1 MADKDK
7 VLPVDYKNMKQGSV
21 SLGAKA
27 LGAAGALAAAIIGLD
42 KKGQANIDAQVN
54 QYNKSKGT
62 QPDHAVTSVDRK
74 TGKAK

>member
-1 MADKDK
+1 MADKAK
-7 VLPVDYKNMKQGSV
+7 ALPVDKSHMQIAGV
-21 SLGAKA
+21 SSGVKA
-27 LGAAGALAAAIIGLD
+27 LAAAATAAAAIIGLD
-42 KKGQANIDAQVN
+42 KKGQANVDAQVN